1 VNLSEI
7 AVEPIEAPG
16 DLDAFF
22 RMLAATFVDGV
33 PAEPAAADWRRYVC
47 EAEPYYCGYARGVM
61 REGTCIAGYLLED
74 RVMRV
79 GAARLRAV
87 CVVAVVTDAAYR
99 HQGIGTAM
107 MRDASAWAA
116 KRGYALLFLHGRPNF
131 YRPFGYV
138 DVFDATHQ
146 AIGRAD
152 LLALPP
158 SPYRVRAATP
168 DDASDLLALY
178 LRHHA
183 AYAGS
188 FERTLEQQSFH
199 LRFAHSLRPSL
210 YPLPEGIPYT
220 VPLVAL
226 DASGR
231 PRGYLYTPWGH
242 KRALGWEAAAD
253 DWPAT
258 LALAQYHA
266 RMLEVVPGAAPSIVW
281 LLPPDSLAFYHLAD
295 HLPVHSSR
303 TEHPDAGWMVSL
315 GDVQAAI
322 GGLLP
327 LWRERWRACI
337 PPWTGQCGLSIGDRN
352 WRLELTD
359 GSVDLVDGPVASAHT
374 IELSPCVL
382 LQVAFGLRSLAWAL
396 AQFDQ
401 PVPPELVAALG
412 VLFGPI
418 QPWIAPSD
426 GA

>member
-1 VNLSEI
+1 VNPSEI

-22 RMLAATFVDGV
+22 RLLAATFVDGV
-33 PAEPAAADWRRYVC
+33 PAEPAAADWRRYVR
-47 EAEPYYCGYARGVM
+47 EAEPYYRGYARGVM
-61 REGTCIAGYLLED
+61 REGVCIAGYLMED
-74 RVMRV
+74 RVMRI

-107 MRDASAWAA
+107 MRDAASWAA
-116 KRGYALLFLHGRPNF
+116 DRCYALLFLHGRPNF
-131 YRPFGYV
+131 YEQFGYA

-146 AIGRAD
+146 AIDRAD

-158 SPYRVRAATP
+158 SPYRVRAATL
-168 DDASDLLALY
+168 DDAADLLALY

-188 FERTLEQQSFH
+188 FERTLEQQAFH
-199 LRFAHSLRPSL
+199 LRFAHSLQPSL
-210 YPLPEGIPYT
+210 YPMHEGIPYT

-258 LALAQYHA
+258 LALAQHHA
-266 RMLEVVPGAAPSIVW
+266 RMLEGVPGAAPSIVW
-281 LLPPDSLAFYHLAD
+281 LLPPDSAAFYHLAD
-295 HLPVHSSR
+295 HLPVCSSR
-303 TEHPDAGWMVSL
+303 TAHPYAGWMASL
-315 GDVQAAI
+315 GDSAAFI
-322 GGLLP
+322 SALLP
-327 LWRERWRACI
+327 LWRERWRARI
-337 PPWTGQCGLSIGDRN
+337 PPWTGRCGLSIGGRT
-352 WRLELTD
+352 WVLELTN
-359 GSVDLVDGPVASAHT
+359 GSVDLVDGPVVPANT
-374 IELSPCVL
+374 MVLSPRIL
-382 LQVAFGLRSLAWAL
+382 LQVTVGFRSFAWAL
-396 AQFDQ
+396 AQLEQ
-401 PVPPELVAALG
+401 QVPPDLAAALG
-412 VLFGPI
+412 VLFEPI